1 MANINELQRISTQ
14 LRRDIVRMV
23 TNAKSGHPGGSMSS
37 ADFLTALYFE
47 VMKHDP
53 ATWTRSGK
61 DQDVFIL
68 SAGHLTPIYYSLLA
82 RTGYFPVSELATFRQ
97 FGSRLQGHPSIA
109 KGLPG
114 VFQPSGSLGQ
124 GLSLAAGI
132 AIAKKMDGSPLK
144 YGEDPSGD
152 LHLHDDE
159 FWAYGGDFGD
169 APNYGA
175 FVMDGLIRADRVPN
189 PHYYQLPY
197 IYQNIAFRLSGKE
210 DGKYRIALQNKH
222 FFTGLD
228 EFDYMYEWLCDGVG
242 TGLKIAVLEGESLN
256 IPPAPIL
263 CASSAIRSTWLLGN
277 SDRSLKTLSLANDA

>member
-132 AIAKKMDGSPLK
+132 AVAKKMDKETNKVYVMMGDGECEEGQIWEAAMFAAHYKLDNLVAIVDNNGLQIDGKISDVCSPYPITDK
-144 YGEDPSGD
+144 FAAFGWHVITMDAHDFDSIEAAFNEAETVSGQPVAIVQTSVKGKGVSFMENNVGW
-152 LHLHDDE
+152 H
-159 FWAYGGDFGD
+159 GK
-169 APNYGA
+169 APNAEEYEIAMRELGE
-175 FVMDGLIRADRVPN
+175 RA
-189 PHYYQLPY
+189 
-197 IYQNIAFRLSGKE
+197 
-210 DGKYRIALQNKH
+210 
-222 FFTGLD
+222 
-228 EFDYMYEWLCDGVG
+228 
-242 TGLKIAVLEGESLN
+242 
-256 IPPAPIL
+256 
-263 CASSAIRSTWLLGN
+263 
-277 SDRSLKTLSLANDA
+277 

>member
-132 AIAKKMDGSPLK
+132 AVAKKMDAETNKVYVMMGD
-144 YGEDPSGD
+144 GECEEGQIWEAAMFAAHHKADNLVGIVDWNGQQIDGRVDEVGGVGD
-152 LHLHDDE
+152 LEAKFKAFGWEVIVADGHDFE
-159 FWAYGGDFGD
+159 EILKAYAAAGEKCGNGKPVMILFKSDMGHGVDFMAGTCAWHGKAPSAEQCEKALAQLEETLGDF
-169 APNYGA
+169 
-175 FVMDGLIRADRVPN
+175 
-189 PHYYQLPY
+189 
-197 IYQNIAFRLSGKE
+197 
-210 DGKYRIALQNKH
+210 
-222 FFTGLD
+222 
-228 EFDYMYEWLCDGVG
+228 
-242 TGLKIAVLEGESLN
+242 
-256 IPPAPIL
+256 
-263 CASSAIRSTWLLGN
+263 
-277 SDRSLKTLSLANDA
+277 